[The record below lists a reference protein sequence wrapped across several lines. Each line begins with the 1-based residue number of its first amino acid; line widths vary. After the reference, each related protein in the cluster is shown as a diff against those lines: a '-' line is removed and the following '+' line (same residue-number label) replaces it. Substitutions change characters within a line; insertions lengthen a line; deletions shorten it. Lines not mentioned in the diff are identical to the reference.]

1 MGCEGLVVW
10 VVVRGSVRGHGRR
23 RMVIMLSLPVLGGAL
38 GSPGWAGAPDL
49 VVRQGR
55 QGQVGGVGPEL
66 WLQVVAVVVLVMW
79 VEVML
84 VVVVVRTAVHLDRS
98 PGEPWRGVVGWSGV
112 DGVAAVEGP
121 GPGRAGPVLLVRG
134 EALVLVAKHLGSP
147 GSTDS
152 G

>member
-1 MGCEGLVVW
+1 
-10 VVVRGSVRGHGRR
+10 
-23 RMVIMLSLPVLGGAL
+23 MLSLPVLGGAL

-84 VVVVVRTAVHLDRS
+84 VVRTAVHLDRS